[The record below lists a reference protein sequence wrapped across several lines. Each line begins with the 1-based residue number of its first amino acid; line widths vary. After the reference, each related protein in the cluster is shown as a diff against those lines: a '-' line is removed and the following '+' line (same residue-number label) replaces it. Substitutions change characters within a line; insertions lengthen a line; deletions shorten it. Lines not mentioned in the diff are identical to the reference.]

1 MSIFGVVYL
10 HLFEEK
16 ISEQSVTKHTFYLLV
31 TRDISFQSD
40 FALLGK
46 RYRRKFSYTSKFC
59 FSFRSWL
66 LYELTP
72 LPTYYKSIDFPS
84 RNYGTRSEQNLN

>member
-16 ISEQSVTKHTFYLLV
+16 ISEQSVTKHTVYLFV
-31 TRDISFQSD
+31 TRDISFQSN

-46 RYRRKFSYTSKFC
+46 RYR
-59 FSFRSWL
+59 
-66 LYELTP
+66 
-72 LPTYYKSIDFPS
+72 IAVAI
-84 RNYGTRSEQNLN
+84 

>member
-1 MSIFGVVYL
+1 MSIVGVVHL

-16 ISEQSVTKHTFYLLV
+16 ISEQSVTKHTVYLFV

-46 RYRRKFSYTSKFC
+46 RYRSAVANLVIQANYV
-59 FSFRSWL
+59 FRFAL
-66 LYELTP
+66 G
-72 LPTYYKSIDFPS
+72 FV
-84 RNYGTRSEQNLN
+84 